1 MVELTVQQALQQAV
15 AAHKEGKLQDA
26 ERLYRAILKSTPSH
40 PDANHNLGVL
50 AVSVNKTD
58 AALPLFKTALEA
70 NPKIEQFWLSYID
83 CLIKTER
90 VDDARRVLSE
100 AQQYGLTAAKLQ
112 VFEVQLGFEP
122 SLSID
127 TPNQEFGNQLQSHQ
141 DELSPAVEFREA
153 GKYQEAQEW
162 LRNRIERDG
171 KNAEALS
178 LLSQVFLLDNKG
190 SEAAEVL
197 AEAASMSPELP
208 SVYRNQARLFLKQ
221 SKIIE
226 ALEMAQLGCQHLPAD
241 PESLLVLAACLSA
254 NERDLEALPIIEE
267 LLEANSNYAEA
278 YANRAIIKLRAK
290 DTNGAIEDA
299 EMSVSLK
306 PHLTQMW
313 KILSS
318 LYQADNNL
326 SDAIEALRN
335 AHQNEPENTD
345 LMIHLGTLLRQN
357 NEAPEAIPLLEK
369 ATEVASKN
377 ASAWTN
383 LGAALQ
389 QENRITDAKKAYQQA
404 LALNPKSTSITSK
417 LVAMAVETGEWE
429 LARRYLEKALEIE
442 PNIAETHG
450 NLGNVYQELGK
461 FKEAE
466 ASYLQAIA
474 LKPDLAGAHSNLGNT
489 LKELGRLNE
498 AEASYRQAIA
508 LKSDFAE
515 AHGNLG
521 LTLQELGRFDEALAS
536 CNQAIAVKPD
546 YAEAHY
552 NSGITLQRLGRLD
565 EAKASYLQAI
575 ALKADYAEA
584 HNNLGGTLQ
593 ELGRLDEA
601 IASYVQ
607 AIALKSDYA
616 EAYAN
621 LGIAIKS
628 VRFNS
633 SSIKLYAPLTHLVS
647 SEIGTRPSD
656 VADSVVSLLKHDIQI
671 KDLLLKKNAAVSLDD
686 VTSTIRS
693 LHKLPL
699 LHRLMRVC
707 PLPDLQLEKLFVA
720 MRRLLIVNID
730 NLEAVPELIYFLS
743 TLSIH
748 CFINEYVYIESDE
761 EAHLI
766 SELQAKISKS
776 LAKSEQPEVIKVLC
790 LASYRPLH
798 QYEWCQR
805 LKSLESLAEVN
816 ERLIKEPL
824 IEKIIA
830 KDIPVLEAISDDV
843 SLKVRGQYEENP
855 WPRWVKAGVSIKA
868 KPIAA
873 VCDELKLRLH
883 SDNIKN
889 VIAPSILIAGCGTGQ
904 HAIGTASRFTN
915 CHVTAVDLSLASLAY
930 AQRKSNELRFTN
942 IDYLQADILHL
953 YQVGKEFDIIE
964 SAGVLHHMEEP
975 MTGWRALVELL
986 KPSGLMR
993 IGLYSALARQHVA
1006 QAREE
1011 ITALGVETS
1020 QANIREF
1027 RQTLAESRHE
1037 HHQQL
1042 TKSSNFF
1049 SLSGM
1054 RDLIFHVQEHRFTL
1068 SQIKNSLDELGLK
1081 FCGFEVQG
1089 IDSRFTRF
1097 YGETSDIHDLALW
1110 DEFEKSNPHAFTGMY
1125 EFWCQKP

>member
-1 MVELTVQQALQQAV
+1 MQITIAEALQQAV

-389 QENRITDAKKAYQQA
+389 QENRMVDAQVAYKKS
-404 LALNPKSTSITSK
+404 LVLNPKSTVTLNNLGAIARKS
-417 LVAMAVETGEWE
+417 GE
-429 LARRYLEKALEIE
+429 LASAAEYFQRALEIE
-442 PNIAETHG
+442 PNLAE
-450 NLGNVYQELGK
+450 V
-461 FKEAE
+461 
-466 ASYLQAIA
+466 
-474 LKPDLAGAHSNLGNT
+474 HSNLGVT
-489 LKELGRLNE
+489 LKELGRLVE
-498 AEASYRQAIA
+498 AEASYDRAIA
-508 LKSDFAE
+508 LEPNLSDALSNRSLLSLDRGDYESALKDADSCALSKKNMALPLISLYALGRIGDIYERLEVLSKSDSENISLAAFAAFISE
-515 AHGNLG
+515 VEKKPAPYNFCPRPMDFISVSNLSAHITDSVTFVESLLTELSDLEMIWEPMETTTVSGFQSPPGVNLLENPTG
-521 LTLQELGRFDEALAS
+521 KVAQ
-536 CNQAIAVKPD
+536 
-546 YAEAHY
+546 
-552 NSGITLQRLGRLD
+552 
-565 EAKASYLQAI
+565 
-575 ALKADYAEA
+575 
-584 HNNLGGTLQ
+584 
-593 ELGRLDEA
+593 
-601 IASYVQ
+601 
-607 AIALKSDYA
+607 LKSIIVKEIESYYLKFKNEQCSYIQKFPTTFGLSGWTVTLKKQGYQNAHIHADGWLSGVIYLRVVPSLDKD
-616 EAYAN
+616 E
-621 LGIAIKS
+621 GAIKFGLNGDHYYNVDAPS
-628 VRFNS
+628 VTFQPKGGDIVLFPS
-633 SSIKLYAPLTHLVS
+633 SLHHETIPFTTS
-647 SEIGTRPSD
+647 
-656 VADSVVSLLKHDIQI
+656 ADRVIISFDLLPSVV
-671 KDLLLKKNAAVSLDD
+671 
-686 VTSTIRS
+686 
-693 LHKLPL
+693 
-699 LHRLMRVC
+699 
-707 PLPDLQLEKLFVA
+707 
-720 MRRLLIVNID
+720 
-730 NLEAVPELIYFLS
+730 
-743 TLSIH
+743 
-748 CFINEYVYIESDE
+748 
-761 EAHLI
+761 
-766 SELQAKISKS
+766 
-776 LAKSEQPEVIKVLC
+776 
-790 LASYRPLH
+790 
-798 QYEWCQR
+798 
-805 LKSLESLAEVN
+805 
-816 ERLIKEPL
+816 
-824 IEKIIA
+824 
-830 KDIPVLEAISDDV
+830 
-843 SLKVRGQYEENP
+843 
-855 WPRWVKAGVSIKA
+855 
-868 KPIAA
+868 
-873 VCDELKLRLH
+873 
-883 SDNIKN
+883 
-889 VIAPSILIAGCGTGQ
+889 GC
-904 HAIGTASRFTN
+904 
-915 CHVTAVDLSLASLAY
+915 
-930 AQRKSNELRFTN
+930 
-942 IDYLQADILHL
+942 
-953 YQVGKEFDIIE
+953 
-964 SAGVLHHMEEP
+964 
-975 MTGWRALVELL
+975 
-986 KPSGLMR
+986 
-993 IGLYSALARQHVA
+993 
-1006 QAREE
+1006 
-1011 ITALGVETS
+1011 
-1020 QANIREF
+1020 
-1027 RQTLAESRHE
+1027 
-1037 HHQQL
+1037 
-1042 TKSSNFF
+1042 
-1049 SLSGM
+1049 
-1054 RDLIFHVQEHRFTL
+1054 
-1068 SQIKNSLDELGLK
+1068 
-1081 FCGFEVQG
+1081 
-1089 IDSRFTRF
+1089 
-1097 YGETSDIHDLALW
+1097 
-1110 DEFEKSNPHAFTGMY
+1110 
-1125 EFWCQKP
+1125 